1 MKAAR
6 REPRPPKGWMGGGSR
21 RAGFGCVIELVHS
34 SSGKVV
40 AREVPLPS
48 PRQGQLQEAL
58 GLSQSLPRLAPA
70 AKVLVGTRKKINDV
84 SKPRM
89 K

>member
-1 MKAAR
+1 M
-6 REPRPPKGWMGGGSR
+6 
-21 RAGFGCVIELVHS
+21 IELVHS
-34 SSGKVV
+34 SSGQVV

-48 PRQGQLQEAL
+48 PRQGQLLEAL

-70 AKVLVGTRKKINDV
+70 AKVIVGTRKKINGV
-84 SKPRM
+84 RKPRI